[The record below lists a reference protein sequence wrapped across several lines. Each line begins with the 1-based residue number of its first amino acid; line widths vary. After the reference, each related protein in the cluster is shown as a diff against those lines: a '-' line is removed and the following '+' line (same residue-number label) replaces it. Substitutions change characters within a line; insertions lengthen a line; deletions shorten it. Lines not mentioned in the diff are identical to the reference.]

1 MVREMQLNN
10 TLNDEIIDR
19 LQKGDRE
26 VLIDLYKEHEDM
38 IKKFVRENNGKDED
52 AEDLLQDALVV
63 LWQNS
68 RKPDFKLESKSSTY
82 IYAVVKNLWLK
93 QLDKRK
99 RVVSEEYIKPHQHSE
114 TPINNDMD
122 LALVRNMLGEMGE
135 ICQQILLMFY
145 FDGFDMKTIAKA
157 NNLANSDVAKSKKHQ
172 CLKELASKVKSKF
185 TSTDFYG
192 V

>member
-68 RKPDFKLESKSSTY
+68 RKPDFKLESKPSTY

-145 FDGFDMKTIAKA
+145 FDGFDMKTIAQA
-157 NNLANSDVAKSKKHQ
+157 NHFANANVAKAKKHQ
-172 CLKELASKVKSKF
+172 CLQELAKKVKSKF
-185 TSTDFYG
+185 SSTDFYQS
-192 V
+192 

>member
-1 MVREMQLNN
+1 
-10 TLNDEIIDR
+10 
-19 LQKGDRE
+19 
-26 VLIDLYKEHEDM
+26 M
-38 IKKFVRENNGKDED
+38 IKKYVRENNGKEED

-68 RKPDFKLESKSSTY
+68 RKPDFKLESKPSTY

-99 RVVSEEYIKPHQHSE
+99 RIVSEEHIKPQNHSE

>member
-68 RKPDFKLESKSSTY
+68 LKPHFKLEYKPSTY
-82 IYAVVKNLWLK
+82 I
-93 QLDKRK
+93 
-99 RVVSEEYIKPHQHSE
+99 
-114 TPINNDMD
+114 
-122 LALVRNMLGEMGE
+122 
-135 ICQQILLMFY
+135 
-145 FDGFDMKTIAKA
+145 
-157 NNLANSDVAKSKKHQ
+157 
-172 CLKELASKVKSKF
+172 
-185 TSTDFYG
+185 
-192 V
+192 